1 MEHIRI
7 VNLTRE
13 TLLGNR
19 IELADS
25 WWGRSRG
32 FLGRAQPRKGEG
44 ILFVPCNA
52 VHTYGMKFDLD
63 LVFVGSAGGV
73 LAVVE
78 QLEPWRRSGRVRG
91 SRYVLEVPAGT
102 IRATGTA
109 VGDTFSWTPVNSS
122 PRLSRSLHEHGRS
135 IR

>member
-7 VNLTRE
+7 ENLTRG

-25 WWGRSRG
+25 WWRRSRG
-32 FLGRAQPRKGEG
+32 FLGRAQPGKGEG
-44 ILFVPCNA
+44 ILLVPCNA
-52 VHTYGMKFDLD
+52 VHTFGMKFDLD
-63 LVFVGSAGGV
+63 LVFVGTTGGV

-78 QLEPWRRSGRVRG
+78 QLQPWKKSGRVRG
-91 SRYVLEVPAGT
+91 CRYVLEVPAGT
-102 IRATGTA
+102 IRDTGTT
-109 VGDTFSWTPVNSS
+109 VGDTFSWAPATSS
-122 PRLSRSLHEHGRS
+122 PRLPRRQYEHGRS